1 MKKNALIGSLL
12 LLGGLGLFAQTA
24 AEEAAIRQLIA
35 AETQSFANESTAT
48 TVQKFWLID
57 GKTLKVVSNPFDGQV
72 FTWNAAEML
81 EQTDVPEPSH
91 AQVEKSDFIVSV
103 TGDAAVVYLRQQ
115 TTIPELGGVVNHTQ
129 EVRILRKI
137 NGEWKIHWMSVHI
150 CGNE

>member
-1 MKKNALIGSLL
+1 MKKIALLGLLL
-12 LLGGLGLFAQTA
+12 LLGRLDLFAQATA
-24 AEEAAIRQLIA
+24 DEAAIRQVLD
-35 AETQSFANESTAT
+35 AETHSFANESTAT

-57 GKTLKVVSNPFDGQV
+57 EKTLKVVSNPFDGQF

-81 EQTDVPEPSH
+81 EQIDVPAPSH
-91 AQVEKSDFIVSV
+91 AKVEKLDFIISI
-103 TGDAAVVYLRQQ
+103 TGDAAVVYNRQQ
-115 TTIPELGGVVNHTQ
+115 TTIPELGDVVNHTK